1 MQRLYYSG
9 NSTNRSHACAGSN
22 EVILTCHGRGSNI
35 TWIATSDSV
44 DIGRIVFFNYDT
56 EGTIV
61 SQGIIRGILI
71 DVDSNNNLVS
81 ELRVH
86 TTPSMR
92 PISIACSSQ
101 VGRSTHLIAPAGKY
115 NSCCNNNNYV
125 IQLRVVCG
133 QRFSLLFTHERGWW
147 GEHFLQV
154 KDYAPGCMIIS
165 IVQKNPMEFLPH

>member
-1 MQRLYYSG
+1 MNTINSYCQILTFKNWAKLKHNSLISAKFLKELQSTCIIILPLYPGGAEVQRLYPSG
-9 NSTNRSHACAGSN
+9 NSTNRSHACAGSD

-44 DIGRIVFFNYDT
+44 DIGRIIFFSSDA

-61 SQGIIRGILI
+61 SQGIIRGFLI

-92 PISIACSSQ
+92 PISIVCSSQ
-101 VGRSTHLIAPAGKY
+101 VGRSTHLIAPAGMR
-115 NSCCNNNNYV
+115 NNYY
-125 IQLRVVCG
+125 
-133 QRFSLLFTHERGWW
+133 S
-147 GEHFLQV
+147 
-154 KDYAPGCMIIS
+154 PII
-165 IVQKNPMEFLPH
+165 I

>member
-1 MQRLYYSG
+1 MQRLYSSG
-9 NSTNRSHACAGSN
+9 NSNNRSHACAGSD

-101 VGRSTHLIAPAGKY
+101 VGRSTHLIAPAGR
-115 NSCCNNNNYV
+115 CNNYYGR
-125 IQLRVVCG
+125 IITVV
-133 QRFSLLFTHERGWW
+133 
-147 GEHFLQV
+147 
-154 KDYAPGCMIIS
+154 DPGGLEGFDGTPLWHGPS
-165 IVQKNPMEFLPH
+165 TKKY

>member
-1 MQRLYYSG
+1 MQRLYSSG
-9 NSTNRSHACAGSN
+9 NSSNRSHACAGNN
-22 EVILTCHGRGSNI
+22 EIILTCHGRGSNI

-61 SQGIIRGILI
+61 SQGIIMGILI

-81 ELRVH
+81 ELHVH

-101 VGRSTHLIAPAGKY
+101 IGRSTHLIAPAGKY
-115 NSCCNNNNYV
+115 NNCCNNSYYV

-133 QRFSLLFTHERGWW
+133 QRFSL
-147 GEHFLQV
+147 
-154 KDYAPGCMIIS
+154 
-165 IVQKNPMEFLPH
+165 